1 MIKSLTLFTLYS
13 FVIDEKCVHH
23 TIFYDRKKKCCF
35 REKMRNHNK
44 SLGGIEGNGNTGG
57 SKWQFPVKVMQFAH
71 RQKWDCH
78 QSPAVFSIYD
88 TEFEN

>member
-1 MIKSLTLFTLYS
+1 MKSAFITQFSMT
-13 FVIDEKCVHH
+13 E
-23 TIFYDRKKKCCF
+23 RKNAVWGKKCAITT
-35 REKMRNHNK
+35 K
-44 SLGGIEGNGNTGG
+44 EGSGNTGG
-57 SKWQFPVKVMQFAH
+57 SKWQFQVKVMQFAH

>member
-1 MIKSLTLFTLYS
+1 MKSAFFTQFS
-13 FVIDEKCVHH
+13 MTEE
-23 TIFYDRKKKCCF
+23 KKCCF

-44 SLGGIEGNGNTGG
+44 SLGGIEGSGNTGG

-78 QSPAVFSIYD
+78 QRHCI
-88 TEFEN
+88 